1 MSKLDDKW
9 ERIVKKVHLILEKNK
24 KLEEAQGQLLTQIK
38 SFEQQISELNNQNHR
53 LEEQIQYIKAAKE
66 VRLSEKERVQTKKQI
81 KQFMDEID
89 EMLANVIN

>member
-1 MSKLDDKW
+1 MKKIDDKW
-9 ERIVKKVHLILEKNK
+9 DRILKKVHAILEKNR
-24 KLEEAQGQLLTQIK
+24 KLEEAQVQFNNQIK
-38 SFEQQISELNNQNHR
+38 SSEQQISELNKQKHL

-89 EMLANVIN
+89 EMLANVIQ

>member
-9 ERIVKKVHLILEKNK
+9 DRITKKVQLILEKNK
-24 KLEEAQGQLLTQIK
+24 KLEETQVQFHHQIK
-38 SFEQQISELNNQNHR
+38 TYEQQISEQNKEKKR

-89 EMLANVIN
+89 EMLANVIQ

>member
-24 KLEEAQGQLLTQIK
+24 KLVEAQVQFQNQIK
-38 SFEQQISELNNQNHR
+38 AFEQQISELNNQKHS

-89 EMLANVIN
+89 EMLANVIQ

>member
-9 ERIVKKVHLILEKNK
+9 ERVVKKVHLILEKNK
-24 KLEEAQGQLLTQIK
+24 KLEEAQVQFQNQIK
-38 SFEQQISELNNQNHR
+38 TFEQQISELNNQKQG
-53 LEEQIQYIKAAKE
+53 LVEQIQYIKAAKE

-89 EMLANVIN
+89 EMLANAIQ